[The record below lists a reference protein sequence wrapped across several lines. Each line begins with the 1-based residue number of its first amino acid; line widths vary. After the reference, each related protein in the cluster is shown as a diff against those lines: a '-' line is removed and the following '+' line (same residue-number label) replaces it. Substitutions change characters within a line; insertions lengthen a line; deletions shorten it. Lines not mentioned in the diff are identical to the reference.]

1 MKKILTLFLAGTLG
15 CFAQTP
21 VEGFEDVV
29 FPPDGWNTYDNGVG
43 PIKFWQ
49 QTIEANPFT
58 PPYEGNYA
66 AFIDRENVPNVYG
79 TAQDWLVTPYMT
91 VTGNSPAIHF
101 YSRLTLNGDQ
111 GSIYRI
117 MMSTNPDSS
126 NLGDYT
132 VVKEWTE
139 LEINP
144 VQMEYREIYVP
155 IPQEAIGQQVY
166 FAFVMETDYGDRWLI
181 DDVSFIEDYCEQPT
195 NLDASVTIPN
205 SATLSWTG
213 VNQSLWEV
221 EFLASNENSTGTGV
235 LVSENSYTVTGLAA
249 GNYKYY
255 VRAVCSETNQSE
267 WSGPYSFILYN
278 GIDGVVS
285 YDSDKDKECD
295 SVLEGAEV
303 ILTVNEG
310 EYVYTTYTDSLGYYS
325 FYPLNFSTATVNV
338 EVTAPEGFKEIDP
351 VALSVD
357 FNTQPDVSIDMCFD
371 KVKKHLPDDVEVEV
385 KSTNRLNDTQ
395 ISIYPNPV
403 TERLYFTSQNN
414 GQPETVQVFD
424 VNGKLCIEQNKPQGS
439 VDVRK
444 LQPGLYF
451 IKLSTE
457 TETKNMKFIKQ

>member
-29 FPPDGWNTYDNGVG
+29 FPPDGWSTYDNGVG
-43 PIKFWQ
+43 YIHFWK
-49 QTIEANPFT
+49 QTIETNFFT

-66 AFIDRENVPNVYG
+66 AFIERENVPNVYG

-126 NLGDYT
+126 NLEDYT

-166 FAFVMETDYGDRWLI
+166 FAFVMENDYGDRWLI
-181 DDVSFIEDYCEQPT
+181 DNVSFIEDYCEQPT
-195 NLDASVTIPN
+195 NLDASVTVPN
-205 SATLSWTG
+205 SATLNWAGGNES
-213 VNQSLWEV
+213 VWEV
-221 EFLASNENSTGTGV
+221 EFLAQNEMQTGVGVEVNEN
-235 LVSENSYTVTGLAA
+235 NYTVTGLAA

-255 VRAVCSETNQSE
+255 VRAICSETNKSI

-295 SVLEGAEV
+295 SLLEGAEV
-303 ILTVNEG
+303 VLTVNG
-310 EYVYTTYTDSLGYYS
+310 ETQFTTYTDSLGYYS
-325 FYPLNFSTATVNV
+325 FYPLYYYTTLDVSV
-338 EVTAPEGFKEIDP
+338 EVIAPEGFKDIDP

-357 FNTQPDVSIDMCFD
+357 FSVQPDVSIDLCFD
-371 KVKKHLPDDVEVEV
+371 KVKKHLPDNIEVEA
-385 KSTNRLNDTQ
+385 KSANNFSDTQ
-395 ISIYPNPV
+395 FSVYPNPV
-403 TERLYFTSQNN
+403 TDRLYFTTQNN
-414 GQPETVQVFD
+414 EQLTTVQVFD
-424 VNGKLCIEQNKPQGS
+424 VNGKLCVEQRKPQGS
-439 VDVRK
+439 LDVQK

-451 IKLSTE
+451 IKLSTV
-457 TETKNMKFIKQ
+457 TETKNIKFIKE

>member
-29 FPPDGWNTYDNGVG
+29 FPPDGWSTYDNGVG
-43 PIKFWQ
+43 YIHFWK
-49 QTIEANPFT
+49 QTIETNFFT

-66 AFIDRENVPNVYG
+66 AFIERENVPNVYG

-126 NLGDYT
+126 NLEDYT

-166 FAFVMETDYGDRWLI
+166 FAFVMENDYGDRWLI
-181 DDVSFIEDYCEQPT
+181 DNVSFIEDYCEQPT
-195 NLDASVTIPN
+195 NLDASVTVPN
-205 SATLSWTG
+205 SATLNWAGGNES
-213 VNQSLWEV
+213 VWEV
-221 EFLASNENSTGTGV
+221 EFLAQNEMQTGVGVEVNEN
-235 LVSENSYTVTGLAA
+235 NYTVTGLAA

-255 VRAVCSETNQSE
+255 VRAICSETNKSI

-295 SVLEGAEV
+295 SLLEGAEV
-303 ILTVNEG
+303 VLTVNG
-310 EYVYTTYTDSLGYYS
+310 ETQFTTYTDSLGYYS
-325 FYPLNFSTATVNV
+325 FYPLYYYTTLDVSV
-338 EVTAPEGFKEIDP
+338 EVIAPEGFKDIDP

-357 FNTQPDVSIDMCFD
+357 FSVQPDVSIDLCFD
-371 KVKKHLPDDVEVEV
+371 KVKKHLPDNIEVEA
-385 KSTNRLNDTQ
+385 KSANTLSDTQ
-395 ISIYPNPV
+395 FSVYPNPV
-403 TERLYFTSQNN
+403 TDRLYFTPQNN
-414 GQPETVQVFD
+414 EQLTTVQVF
-424 VNGKLCIEQNKPQGS
+424 
-439 VDVRK
+439 
-444 LQPGLYF
+444 
-451 IKLSTE
+451 
-457 TETKNMKFIKQ
+457 

>member
-21 VEGFEDVV
+21 VEGFEGEV
-29 FPPDGWNTYDNGVG
+29 FPPNGWNTYNNGVG
-43 PIKFWQ
+43 YIHFWK
-49 QTIEANPFT
+49 QTVAENPFF
-58 PPYEGNYA
+58 PAYEGDHA
-66 AFIDRENVPNVYG
+66 AFIDRENVPNISG
-79 TAQDWLVTPYMT
+79 PAQDWLVTPYMT
-91 VTGNSPAIHF
+91 VTGNSPAVHF

-111 GSIYRI
+111 GNIYRI

-166 FAFVMETDYGDRWLI
+166 FAFVMENDYGDRWLI
-181 DDVSFIEDYCEQPT
+181 DNVSFIEDYCEQPT
-195 NLDASVTIPN
+195 DLDVSVTVPN

-221 EFLASNENSTGTGV
+221 EFLASNENPTGTGV

-255 VRAVCSETNQSE
+255 VRAVCSETNQSI

-295 SVLEGAEV
+295 SLLEGAEV
-303 ILTVNEG
+303 VLTVNG
-310 EYVYTTYTDSLGYYS
+310 ETQFTTYTDSLGYYS
-325 FYPLNFSTATVNV
+325 FYPLYYYTTLDVSV
-338 EVTAPEGFKEIDP
+338 EVIAPEGFKDIDP

-357 FNTQPDVSIDMCFD
+357 FSVQPDLSIDMCFD
-371 KVKKHLPDDVEVEV
+371 KVKKHLPDNIEVEA
-385 KSTNRLNDTQ
+385 KSANNFSDTQ
-395 ISIYPNPV
+395 FSVYPNPV
-403 TERLYFTSQNN
+403 TDRLYFTTQNN
-414 GQPETVQVFD
+414 EQLTTVQVFD
-424 VNGKLCIEQNKPQGS
+424 VNGKLCVEQRKPQGS
-439 VDVRK
+439 LDVQK

-451 IKLSTE
+451 IKLSTV
-457 TETKNMKFIKQ
+457 TETKNIKFIKQ